1 MLKSEDSTDAPFFF
15 LAQCNQMMSV
25 STPLVSFTV
34 QKVSLYTGITGGT
47 EGVKEG
53 NAAAHLRAT
62 LSNRRRPDCV
72 VLLGFVP
79 NLSYFLFV

>member
-1 MLKSEDSTDAPFFF
+1 
-15 LAQCNQMMSV
+15 MSV

-79 NLSYFLFV
+79 NLSYFLFDQQHFKSTICESTKIHCLSE